1 MHVIPSVPERET
13 LVYVHCRGHISRVYN
28 SVEDLCRDMP
38 LDFVEENVGYQYD
51 WPIKIVT
58 KLRSGFTWDKETRKI
73 YWKFPEE
80 SYLRYADFIIRTD
93 TGEKL
98 TAEELRPVY
107 WRLRALR
114 ARYRAPWRDR
124 QGRKTEGCCGTYR
137 HPRTTNERRQAFQN
151 KDENEPPI
159 RARRNCNNIITAW
172 DDRYAHS
179 EKSWKAQSKRKR
191 QFRPV

>member
-1 MHVIPSVPERET
+1 MHVIPSAPERET
-13 LVYVHCRGHISRVYN
+13 RVYVHCRGHISRVYN

-58 KLRSGFTWDKETRKI
+58 RRKTGLEYDKETRSF
-73 YWKFPEE
+73 WWRFPEE
-80 SYLRYADFIIRTD
+80 SYQYYADYIIRTD

-98 TAEELRPVY
+98 TAAELSTVY
-107 WRLRALR
+107 WRLRSR
-114 ARYRAPWRDR
+114 KRWSRWEHRH
-124 QGRKTEGCCGTYR
+124 GRKTDGCYGTFR
-137 HPRTTNERRQAFQN
+137 HPKTNNERRQAFQN

-159 RARRNCNNIITAW
+159 RARRNYNTIITAW
-172 DDRYAHS
+172 DDRIAHS